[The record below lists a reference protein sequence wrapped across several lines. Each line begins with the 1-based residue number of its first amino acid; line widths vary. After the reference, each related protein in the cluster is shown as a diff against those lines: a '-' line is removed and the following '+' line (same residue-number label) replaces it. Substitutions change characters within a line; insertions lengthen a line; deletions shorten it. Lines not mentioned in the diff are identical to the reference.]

1 MPRLLN
7 ILKEHIF
14 PGDTTPSSSFDFE
27 RWGNLMIRAYFNSE
41 GGWGR
46 PPKSFIL
53 YITPSGIIRGIQGN
67 AHISLSDHPFKEGQ
81 EVDLS
86 DLIQFERE
94 GKFNLRMKG
103 RIREGRLNEEE
114 SPDLHDSIIHYMETM
129 RPHDELL
136 DAYIKLRHYFKNAGY
151 SEEDIRS
158 VKRAP
163 GWVWEIQN
171 RIPSLVGKIKHDL
184 KKLGLINPESSYT
197 YMGGDMGEKI
207 FMDYLKGEMSM
218 IDKEYPLN
226 SPETSYVPPVMK
238 NPDHSI

>member
-1 MPRLLN
+1 MKLLG
-7 ILKEHIF
+7 ILYEHMI
-14 PGDTTPSSSFDFE
+14 PTETPQETSFDFD
-27 RWGNLMIRAYFNSE
+27 RWGKLMVRASFTAE

-46 PPKSFIL
+46 PPKGFII
-53 YITPSGIIRGIQGN
+53 YITPGGIIRGIKGST
-67 AHISLSDHPFKEGQ
+67 HLTLSDHPFRDGQ
-81 EVDLS
+81 QVNLS
-86 DLIQFERE
+86 DLIQFERDS
-94 GKFNLRMKG
+94 KFDLQMKG

-114 SPDLHDSIIHYMETM
+114 SPDLRHPIIKYMEIT
-129 RPHDELL
+129 RPHDGLL

-171 RIPSLVGKIKHDL
+171 RIPSLVDKIKHDL
-184 KKLGLINPESSYT
+184 KKLGLINPESSHI
-197 YMGGDMGEKI
+197 YMGGDIGEKI

-218 IDKEYPLN
+218 VDKQYPLN

-238 NPDHSI
+238 NPDHSK